1 MSTDKILVKVSQN
14 AQVKLSEDQ
23 TIVKKIVLGPPVKRV
38 TAAKFDASTLNGDS
52 AAYYLDYNNFTNTPT
67 ILDSDMIKRFTL
79 DSSEVL
85 ALVDSAYIDQI
96 GLQNIED
103 SGSGIKLIGPVKIT
117 DHVLPDANQ
126 QYDLG
131 SPTNKFRALYIAGRT
146 VYLGNLAMSDSG
158 GSLTL
163 ASLDSSGEVIPGTSQ
178 AVLTSAIDS
187 DQVNRI
193 IDDRLDSSLYDGRL
207 LEEVS
212 QDFTL
217 ITQQTIDTFSASAL
231 RTAKYLVQ
239 IEHDAD
245 NKYHSSELLLTHN
258 GSQVYITEYAM
269 VTTDSSLGEFDA
281 SITGGNVVLT
291 LTPSYTN
298 TSFKSKRIDVNA

>member
-1 MSTDKILVKVSQN
+1 MSL
-14 AQVKLSEDQ
+14 
-23 TIVKKIVLGPPVKRV
+23 
-38 TAAKFDASTLNGDS
+38 
-52 AAYYLDYNNFTNTPT
+52 
-67 ILDSDMIKRFTL
+67 
-79 DSSEVL
+79 
-85 ALVDSAYIDQI
+85 
-96 GLQNIED
+96 
-103 SGSGIKLIGPVKIT
+103 
-117 DHVLPDANQ
+117 
-126 QYDLG
+126 
-131 SPTNKFRALYIAGRT
+131 
-146 VYLGNLAMSDSG
+146 SDSG
-158 GSLTL
+158 GTLTIG
-163 ASLDSSGEVIPGTSQ
+163 ATDSNGNVIPGSEN

-193 IDDRLDSSLYDGRL
+193 IDDRLDSSVYDGRL

-212 QDFTL
+212 QDFTT

-239 IEHDAD
+239 IEHDSD
-245 NKYHSSELLLTHN
+245 SKYHSSELLLTHN

-281 SITGGNVVLT
+281 SISGGNVTLT

>member
-14 AQVKLSEDQ
+14 AQVKISDDQ
-23 TIVKKIVLGPPVKRV
+23 TIVKKIVVGTPVKRV
-38 TAAKFDASTLNGDS
+38 TAARFDALTLNGDS
-52 AAYYLDYNNFTNTPT
+52 ASYYLDYNNFTNTPT
-67 ILDSDMIKRFTL
+67 ILDSDMVKRFTL

-85 ALVDSAYIDQI
+85 ALVDSAYIDLI

-117 DHVLPDANQ
+117 DHVIPDANQ

-146 VYLGNLAMSDSG
+146 VYIGGLSLSDSG
-158 GSLTL
+158 GTLTIG
-163 ASLDSSGEVIPGTSQ
+163 ATDSNGNVIPGSEN

-193 IDDRLDSSLYDGRL
+193 IDDRLDSSVYDGRL

-212 QDFTL
+212 QDFTT

-239 IEHDAD
+239 IEHDSD
-245 NKYHSSELLLTHN
+245 SKYHSSELLLTHN

-281 SITGGNVVLT
+281 SISGGNVTLT

>member
-14 AQVKLSEDQ
+14 AQIKISEDQ
-23 TIVKKIVLGPPVKRV
+23 TIVKKIVVGTPIKSV

-52 AAYYLDYNNFTNTPT
+52 AGFYLDYNNFTNTPT
-67 ILDSDMIKRFTL
+67 ILDSDMIKSFTL
-79 DSSEVL
+79 DSGEVL
-85 ALVDSAYIDQI
+85 ALIDSDYFDRL
-96 GLQNIED
+96 GLQNVED
-103 SGSGIKLIGPVKIT
+103 SDTGVKLIGPVKIT

-146 VYLGNLAMSDSG
+146 IYLGGLAMSDSG

-163 ASLDSSGEVIPGTSQ
+163 SALDSSGQIIPGTSQ

>member
-23 TIVKKIVLGPPVKRV
+23 TIVKKIVLGPPVKRI

-52 AAYYLDYNNFTNTPT
+52 ASYYLDYNNFTNTPT
-67 ILDSDMIKRFTL
+67 ILDSDMVKRFTL

-85 ALVDSAYIDQI
+85 ALIDSAYIDQI

-117 DHVLPDANQ
+117 DHVIPDANQ

-146 VYLGNLAMSDSG
+146 VYIGGLSLSDS
-158 GSLTL
+158 S
-163 ASLDSSGEVIPGTSQ
+163 V
-178 AVLTSAIDS
+178 
-187 DQVNRI
+187 
-193 IDDRLDSSLYDGRL
+193 YDGRL

-212 QDFTL
+212 QDFTT

-239 IEHDAD
+239 IEHDSD
-245 NKYHSSELLLTHN
+245 SKYHSSELLLTHN

-281 SITGGNVVLT
+281 SISGGNVTLT